1 MWVCCYVPFAISKYL
16 LPAFF
21 LSLILFFKVML
32 INDEEKVRV
41 EQLEK
46 LLLQAREDLRSIN
59 KEHQAATEKL
69 KIANK
74 ELQAAN
80 KELKDANEA
89 LTLLNRKLTN
99 NQNLLNNARL
109 YSEAIVATVRES
121 LVILD
126 KNLRIR
132 TANESFY
139 KKFSLKKEEVEGQF
153 FYDIANHQWDNKL
166 LNSLL
171 LKILPQKASVKD
183 FEITLRFPAGLRHML
198 VNGRQ
203 IINETTPEQLILLA
217 IEDITD
223 RTNAK
228 KETEASEIAFR
239 EIANN
244 IPAFVWKS
252 DRNGNRSF
260 FNSSWYNFTGRT
272 FEQDKNMGWTDD
284 VFPHDLEMFLK
295 KYNEN
300 IQKQIPFEIE
310 YRLRRYDGKYIWTL
324 CKAIPMRDVNGIFSG
339 LLGVCVNINEQKTR
353 EQKKDEFISIASHEM
368 KTPLTTCKVYLQMLE
383 DSINLSDEKVFAK
396 KASLSIDKLNSL
408 INELLDVSKIQ
419 NGKLDY
425 HITTFDFNKMID
437 TVVEDVQ
444 QTSAYHTI
452 IKSGKVDKNITGDK
466 DRIEQVV
473 INLLNNAIKYSP
485 GKKEVYINVSQEKED
500 VKVAVKDKGIGISS
514 HNLEKIFDR
523 YYRVEDH
530 SIQFQGLG
538 IGLYISCE
546 IIKRHHG
553 KIWAESEWGKG
564 STFYFTLPLKNRLL

>member
-1 MWVCCYVPFAISKYL
+1 MS
-16 LPAFF
+16 
-21 LSLILFFKVML
+21 
-32 INDEEKVRV
+32 INDEAKVRV

-46 LLLQAREDLRSIN
+46 LILQAREDLCRIN
-59 KEHQAATEKL
+59 KEHQAATGKL
-69 KIANK
+69 KIANE
-74 ELQAAN
+74 ELKAAN
-80 KELKDANEA
+80 KELKDANEE
-89 LTLLNRKLTN
+89 LTLLNQKLTN
-99 NQNLLNNARL
+99 NQKLLNNARL

-139 KKFSLKKEEVEGQF
+139 REFSLKKEEVEGQL

-171 LKILPQKASVKD
+171 LKILPQKTSVKD
-183 FEITLRFPAGLRHML
+183 FEITLRFSSGLRHML

-217 IEDITD
+217 IEDISD

-252 DRNGNRSF
+252 DRKGNRSF
-260 FNSSWYNFTGRT
+260 FNSSWHNFTGRT

-284 VFPHDLEMFLK
+284 VFPDDLKMFLK

-300 IQKQIPFEIE
+300 IQKQVPFEIE

-368 KTPLTTCKVYLQMLE
+368 KTPLTSCKVYLQMLE
-383 DSINLSDEKVFAK
+383 DSISLSNQKEKIFAK
-396 KASLSIDKLNSL
+396 KAAHSVDKLISL
-408 INELLDVSKIQ
+408 INELLDVSRIQ

-425 HITTFDFNKMID
+425 HLTTFDFNKMID
-437 TVVEDVQ
+437 AAVEDMQ
-444 QTSAYHTI
+444 QISANHVI
-452 IKSGKVDKNITGDK
+452 IKTGKIHSNVTADK

-485 GKKEVYINVSQEKED
+485 GGKEVTINVSQQNGEL
-500 VKVAVKDKGIGISS
+500 KVAVKDNGIGIAE

-530 SIQFQGLG
+530 SIHFQGLG
-538 IGLYISCE
+538 IGLYVSCE
-546 IIKRHHG
+546 IIKRHNG
-553 KIWAESEWGKG
+553 KMWAESEWGKG
-564 STFYFTLPLKNRLL
+564 STFYFTLPLKK